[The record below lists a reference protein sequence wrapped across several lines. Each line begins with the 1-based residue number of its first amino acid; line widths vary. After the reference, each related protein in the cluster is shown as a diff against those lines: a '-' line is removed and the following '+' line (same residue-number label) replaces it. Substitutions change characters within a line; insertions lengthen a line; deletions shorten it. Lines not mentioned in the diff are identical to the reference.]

1 MRILI
6 TGGAGFIGSHLAH
19 HFTAGR
25 HTVMVI
31 DDLSRGARANVPAR
45 AELVPMSITDP
56 ALARVVSAFRPEAV
70 CHHAAQ
76 VNVHRS
82 VEDPSGDAHTNVLGT
97 IRVAEAAALSGAH
110 TLLFASSGGAIYGE
124 QEVIPAGEGHSR
136 RPTSPYGV
144 AKLCG
149 ESYLDYFARSS
160 GIRTVHLR
168 YANVYGPCQDPRGEA
183 GAVAVFA
190 QRMLRGEG
198 ITIHGDGLQTRDYV
212 YVGDVV
218 RANALALAN
227 PRVHGPL
234 NIGTGVETSV
244 LELAAALG
252 RITRAPGKPS
262 HGPARPGEQRRSVLA
277 IERARSEL
285 GWAPQ
290 TALREGLALTAAWF
304 QRQRLARRESV
315 AGLR

>member
-19 HFTAGR
+19 HFTALR

-31 DDLSRGARANVPAR
+31 DDLSRGARSNVPPQ
-45 AELVPMSITDP
+45 AELVPISITDP
-56 ALARVVSAFRPEAV
+56 ALPRVVSAFRPEAV

-76 VNVHRS
+76 VDVHRS

-97 IRVAEAAALSGAH
+97 IRVAEAAAAAGSH

-124 QEVIPAGEGHSR
+124 QDVFPAGEDHAR

-168 YANVYGPCQDPRGEA
+168 YANVYGPRQDPRGEA

-190 QRMLRGEG
+190 QRLLRGES

-227 PRVHGPL
+227 PRVRGPF

-252 RITRAPGKPS
+252 RIARGPGKLS

-277 IERARSEL
+277 IARARSDL
-285 GWAPQ
+285 GWVPQ
-290 TALREGLALTAAWF
+290 PALRVGLALPAAWF
-304 QRQRLARRESV
+304 ARRRAAARAPLSE
-315 AGLR
+315 LR